1 MTKLQVMGDR
11 VLVQKIY
18 KETSQGGLHLPSSA
32 ISNTK
37 IARVVSVGTGHQ
49 LKSGNTVPLPLTE
62 GDKIVFS
69 GMGGTKT
76 TIDGEEYFIL
86 RIHEVLGV
94 CDD

>member
-11 VLVQKIY
+11 VLVRKIY
-18 KETSQGGLHLPSSA
+18 KETSEGGLHLPSSA
-32 ISNTK
+32 VSDTK
-37 IARVVSVGTGHQ
+37 MAQVVSVGTGHQ
-49 LKSGNTVPLPLTE
+49 LRSGTIVPLPLE
-62 GDKIVFS
+62 KGDKIFFS

-94 CDD
+94 YDD